1 MREGV
6 GGAIACCGSFLP
18 GFVSLLPDKDTLISD
33 VESKGLM
40 KILKA
45 VAGGARKLLRIAAEL
60 QLGLNGVNWRQT
72 TIVQY
77 YKPTVTPKTT
87 RVRKNWA
94 DLSSP
99 SSSSSSAL
107 TLDTNDKSKNK
118 NIKNKHITMNNIFD
132 CTNQI
137 GNIVYWEIKAG

>member
-1 MREGV
+1 M
-6 GGAIACCGSFLP
+6 
-18 GFVSLLPDKDTLISD
+18 
-33 VESKGLM
+33 
-40 KILKA
+40 
-45 VAGGARKLLRIAAEL
+45 LRIAAQL

-77 YKPTVTPKTT
+77 YKPTVTPKPT

-94 DLSSP
+94 DLSSLSP
-99 SSSSSSAL
+99 STL
-107 TLDTNDKSKNK
+107 TLDTNKSKNK

-132 CTNQI
+132 VTNQI